1 MGRFNFTLKSI
12 PRDSHYREVWAA
24 CDSAETNLG
33 DFFLGE
39 MSWKRRSLHQV
50 SNPSMMSATR

>member
-12 PRDSHYREVWAA
+12 PRDSRYREVWAA

-39 MSWKRRSLHQV
+39 M
-50 SNPSMMSATR
+50 P